1 MLLLLLLLLL
11 LLQVPPGKKPF
22 FRIPVFNYHNGYLS
36 INYSDNYFLLSQRHA
51 EVPRL
56 TQHQYDA
63 MKVGFLGGGGVLVV
77 GGGCMGV
84 KNPGP
89 VSLLGAD
96 ASTWTQGCYPLCVCA
111 GGGWGVVVGGGVFL
125 Q

>member
-1 MLLLLLLLLL
+1 VPPGKKPFFRILVFNYHNGYLSINYKVATSCCHRGIPPPPIVLLLLLLLVLL
-11 LLQVPPGKKPF
+11 LLLLMLVQVPPGKKPF

-63 MKVGFLGGGGVLVV
+63 MKVCF
-77 GGGCMGV
+77 
-84 KNPGP
+84 
-89 VSLLGAD
+89 
-96 ASTWTQGCYPLCVCA
+96 VCL
-111 GGGWGVVVGGGVFL
+111 WF
-125 Q
+125 